1 MGMFPSCT
9 FPVVMNTRTCCKH
22 LLGVNTCADQRLVWP
37 ESGPVGP
44 TVGGMCV
51 AAKHTRRV
59 GSEREGAERDA
70 LVPDRGRDGGGQL
83 GGEGQQSVG

>member
-1 MGMFPSCT
+1 
-9 FPVVMNTRTCCKH
+9 
-22 LLGVNTCADQRLVWP
+22 
-37 ESGPVGP
+37 
-44 TVGGMCV
+44 MCV

-83 GGEGQQSVG
+83 GGEGQQSVGGGEDGMCGHGQAHAP